1 MLRLV
6 TGLAEE
12 VQGLAARPDLAAIA
26 QHGEVMSRLAY
37 LLEAFRGCMRGSGPK
52 SQPALLGMAKQIAEP
67 LVRSCP
73 LQGRRSC

>member
-12 VQGLAARPDLAAIA
+12 VQGLAARADLAAVA

-37 LLEAFRGCMRGSGPK
+37 LLEVFRGCMRGSGPK
-52 SQPALLGMAKQIAEP
+52 SQPALLGVAKQIAEP
-67 LVRSCP
+67 LVCSDP
-73 LQGRRSC
+73 LQDWCSC